1 MLICLFWCLCAF
13 TWVTCMFDLKRMQIF
28 IRVHVSDKDLDNGDE
43 HTWNAE
49 VSVAT
54 GDRLHSERN
63 QGNVKPSLHVCTKYS
78 NCQLLCARFCFWGL
92 CPYEAEQWAVVGRVW
107 IKSSQINTV
116 LGSQVPLLLIL
127 SGEWTSNTQGRQ
139 MGWRWR
145 LRH

>member
-1 MLICLFWCLCAF
+1 
-13 TWVTCMFDLKRMQIF
+13 MFDLKRMQIF

-78 NCQLLCARFCFWGL
+78 NCQLLCARFCF
-92 CPYEAEQWAVVGRVW
+92 
-107 IKSSQINTV
+107 
-116 LGSQVPLLLIL
+116 
-127 SGEWTSNTQGRQ
+127 
-139 MGWRWR
+139 
-145 LRH
+145 